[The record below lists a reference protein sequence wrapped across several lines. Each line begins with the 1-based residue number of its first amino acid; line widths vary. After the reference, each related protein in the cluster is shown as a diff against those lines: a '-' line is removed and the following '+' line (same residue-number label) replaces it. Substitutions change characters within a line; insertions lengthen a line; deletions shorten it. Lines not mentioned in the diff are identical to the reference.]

1 MTIYLI
7 IAIALMAAYIYFTH
21 SSKDS
26 KKLIILEEKI
36 KKADEEIKVEQ
47 VKRVDKQKELEDVYD
62 IIKEIN
68 DEKSN
73 RIIDDIKSSY
83 RN

>member
-36 KKADEEIKVEQ
+36 KKADEDIKVEQ
-47 VKRVDKQKELEDVYD
+47 TKRVEQQKELDDVYD
-62 IIKEIN
+62 VIKDIN
-68 DEKSN
+68 DEKTD

-83 RN
+83 RK